1 MKNILDSLEWRYATK
16 KFNPEKKLSSEQIDI
31 LLESLRLTPSSFGLQ
46 PWKFILV
53 ENPEIRETLVAHSW
67 GQRQVSEASHLLV
80 LCRKNQ
86 IDASL
91 VNSYID
97 DMIEKTGAPAEAL
110 QWYKDMMLGFIQN
123 LSPEIATSWAEKQVY
138 IALWNIM
145 TVAASLEIDTCP
157 MEGFLKS
164 EYDAT
169 LGLQELWLSSV
180 VVLPLWYRSD
190 DDSYATKTK
199 IRYKKEDI
207 VIKI

>member
-110 QWYKDMMLGFIQN
+110 Q
-123 LSPEIATSWAEKQVY
+123 
-138 IALWNIM
+138 
-145 TVAASLEIDTCP
+145 
-157 MEGFLKS
+157 
-164 EYDAT
+164 
-169 LGLQELWLSSV
+169 
-180 VVLPLWYRSD
+180 
-190 DDSYATKTK
+190 
-199 IRYKKEDI
+199 
-207 VIKI
+207 